1 MKKRTLTL
9 LAAAAALCCALA
21 AAGCAPSTQDIKEP
35 QPENTVPAT
44 EAVPEEAAAAAD
56 ALRIGSLKGPTSVGV
71 AAMMEEDQGVFT
83 VAASADEIAPKL
95 LQGEL
100 DIVLVPANLAATL
113 YQKTDGDIRV
123 LDVNTLGVLYAVS
136 AAGVD
141 SVEDLA
147 GRTVYLTGQGTVPE
161 YTVRALLDAAGIAD
175 QVDLQ
180 FRSEPAEVA
189 ALIAQD
195 HEAVG
200 ILPQPFATSATMKND
215 ALQQRIDL
223 TQAWDEVTQGER
235 GNLITGVTIATA
247 GTVAEK
253 RDAIDVF
260 LERHA
265 RSAAIAQ
272 SDPEAIAE
280 EVVAL
285 GIIDDLK
292 IAEAAIPRCNVVCLT
307 GQEMK
312 DALSAYLA
320 VLEQQ
325 DPTSIGGTLPAEDF
339 YLL

>member
-1 MKKRTLTL
+1 MKKRTFTL
-9 LAAAAALCCALA
+9 FIAAAALCCALV
-21 AAGCAPSTQDIKEP
+21 AAGCAVSAQDAGP
-35 QPENTVPAT
+35 DADSSAPAA
-44 EAVPEEAAAAAD
+44 EAASGEAAAAAD
-56 ALRIGSLKGPTSVGV
+56 ALRIGSLKGPTSVGL
-71 AAMMEEDQGVFT
+71 AAMMEKDEGVFT

-113 YQKTDGDIRV
+113 YQKTDGNIRV

-136 AAGVD
+136 AADVD
-141 SVEDLA
+141 SVEGLA

-161 YTVRALLDAAGIAD
+161 CTVRALLDAAGVAD

-189 ALIAQD
+189 ALIARD

-200 ILPQPFATSATMKND
+200 ILPQPFATSATMKDD

-253 RDAIDVF
+253 RDAIDAF

-292 IAEAAIPRCNVVCLT
+292 IAEAAIPHCNVVCLT

-325 DPTSIGGTLPAEDF
+325 DPASVGGALPAEDF

>member
-1 MKKRTLTL
+1 MKKRTFTL
-9 LAAAAALCCALA
+9 FAAAAALCLALA
-21 AAGCAPSTQDIKEP
+21 LAGCATPAQDAGS
-35 QPENTVPAT
+35 NADNSAPA
-44 EAVPEEAAAAAD
+44 AEAASGEAAD
-56 ALRIGSLKGPTSVGV
+56 ALRIGSLKGPTSVGL
-71 AAMMEEDQGVFT
+71 AAMMEKDEGVFT

-113 YQKTDGDIRV
+113 YQKTDGNIRV

-136 AAGVD
+136 AADVD
-141 SVEDLA
+141 SVEGLA

-161 YTVRALLDAAGIAD
+161 CTVRALLDAAGVAD

-189 ALIAQD
+189 ALIARD

-200 ILPQPFATSATMKND
+200 ILPQPFATSATMKDD

-247 GTVAEK
+247 DTVAEK
-253 RDAIDVF
+253 RDAIDAF

-292 IAEAAIPRCNVVCLT
+292 IAEAAIPHCNIVCLT

-325 DPTSIGGTLPAEDF
+325 DPASVGGALPAEDF

>member
-1 MKKRTLTL
+1 MKKRFLTL
-9 LAAAAALCCALA
+9 FTAAAALCCALV
-21 AAGCAPSTQDIKEP
+21 AAGCATPAQDAGP
-35 QPENTVPAT
+35 DADNGAPA
-44 EAVPEEAAAAAD
+44 AAASGEAAAAAD
-56 ALRIGSLKGPTSVGV
+56 ALRIGSLKGPTSVGL
-71 AAMMEEDQGVFT
+71 AAMMEKDEGVFT

-113 YQKTDGDIRV
+113 YQKTDGNIRV

-136 AAGVD
+136 AADVD
-141 SVEDLA
+141 SVECLV

-161 YTVRALLDAAGIAD
+161 CTVRALLDAAGVAD

-189 ALIAQD
+189 ALIARD

-200 ILPQPFATSATMKND
+200 ILPQPFATSATMKDD

-253 RDAIDVF
+253 RDAINAF

-292 IAEAAIPRCNVVCLT
+292 IAEAAIPHCNVVCLT

-325 DPTSIGGTLPAEDF
+325 DPASVGGTLPAEDF